1 MAREIEK
8 VKLEYEEKQRRKKEK
23 EKEKKKDKD
32 DSKDDAKASK
42 DSKDEAV
49 KGDADN
55 KDEKERDEKV
65 CVFAIIHFCFA
76 LGLRK
81 SNEQQIDAIKK
92 AQGTG
97 APADDPPRIF
107 SLHKYESSSWT

>member
-23 EKEKKKDKD
+23 GKEKKKEKD
-32 DSKDDAKASK
+32 DSKDDAK
-42 DSKDEAV
+42 DSKDTKDESA

-65 CVFAIIHFCFA
+65 CVFAFFHFCFA
-76 LGLRK
+76 LKLPK
-81 SNEQQIDAIKK
+81 SNQQQIEAIKK

-97 APADDPPRIF
+97 TPAGDSPRIF
-107 SLHKYESSSWT
+107 SLHKYDSSS